1 MISIYIHTPL
11 DNTSRIAKNECLRI
25 INEALYRGIDTIV
38 CGDFNQVETGR
49 FVKQIKSWLA
59 YTMFGD
65 ENGKRT
71 KGVKRTVDFIFPS
84 QNNQEDSARKLLGFY
99 SFSELGG

>member
-1 MISIYIHTPL
+1 M
-11 DNTSRIAKNECLRI
+11 
-25 INEALYRGIDTIV
+25 IV

-59 YTMFGD
+59 YTMFND

-71 KGVKRTVDFIFPS
+71 KGVKRTVDFIFS
-84 QNNQEDSARKLLGFY
+84 SIEGVAG
-99 SFSELGG
+99 

>member
-1 MISIYIHTPL
+1 MVISIYIHTPL

-25 INEALYRGIDTIV
+25 INEASYRGIDMIV

-59 YTMFGD
+59 YTMFND

-71 KGVKRTVDFIFPS
+71 KGVKRTVDFIFS
-84 QNNQEDSARKLLGFY
+84 SIKGEAG
-99 SFSELGG
+99 